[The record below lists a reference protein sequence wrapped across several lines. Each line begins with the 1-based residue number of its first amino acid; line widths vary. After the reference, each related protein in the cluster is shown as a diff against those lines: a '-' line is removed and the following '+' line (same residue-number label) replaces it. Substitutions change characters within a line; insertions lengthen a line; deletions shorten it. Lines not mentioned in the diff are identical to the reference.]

1 MTGPFMKSLFL
12 CLALAS
18 TALAAPTAAEA
29 NTEKARTAFQAA
41 QALYQAGRFAD
52 ALTKFQEAQALKPH
66 PVIVFNI
73 ARCHEQLGA
82 LPQALAAYREYL
94 RLSPEATDRDAVQS
108 SIASLEKR
116 VPRNQQL
123 VVSVEPAA
131 AVVKV
136 DGKKVGASPATIELP
151 AGEHSL
157 EVSAEGYE
165 PFKRSFTMSAQRPLE
180 MNVSLSAKVAVVAPM
195 VAPVVAADAPT
206 RPAELAPLDAPPMP
220 PLVSQPDEPRRGRTF
235 TWIAGGT
242 AIASGAVA
250 TGLGIAANATA
261 ADIRSGQVRQTREL
275 DGIATQAQGLATGA
289 NVAWVVAGTA
299 AVTAIVLFFVEK

>member
-1 MTGPFMKSLFL
+1 MTKPPMKSLFL

-18 TALAAPTAAEA
+18 SALAAPAAPEA
-29 NTEKARTAFQAA
+29 NTEKARTAFSAA
-41 QALYQAGRFAD
+41 QTLYQAGRFAE

-66 PVIVFNI
+66 PVIIFNI

-94 RLSPEATDRDAVQS
+94 RLSPDATDRDAVKT

-116 VPRNQQL
+116 VPQTQQL
-123 VVSVEPAA
+123 VVSVEPAT

-136 DGKKVGASPATIELP
+136 DGKKVGSSPATIELP
-151 AGEHSL
+151 PGEHAL

-180 MNVSLSAKVAVVAPM
+180 MNVSLSAKV
-195 VAPVVAADAPT
+195 VVAAVAVVDAPT
-206 RPAELAPLDAPPMP
+206 RTPELTPLDAPPMP
-220 PLVSQPDEPRRGRTF
+220 PLVSQPDEPRRTRTF

-261 ADIRSGQVRQTREL
+261 NDLRSGQVRQTTQL

>member
-1 MTGPFMKSLFL
+1 MKSLFL

-18 TALAAPTAAEA
+18 TALAAPAASEA
-29 NTEKARTAFQAA
+29 NTEKARAAFQAA
-41 QALYQAGRFAD
+41 QTLYQASRFAE

-66 PVIVFNI
+66 PVIIFNI

-94 RLSPEATDRDAVQS
+94 RLSPEATDRDAVKT

-116 VPRNQQL
+116 LPQNQQL
-123 VVSVEPAA
+123 VVSVEPAD

-136 DGKKVGASPATIELP
+136 DGKRVGSSPASIELAP
-151 AGEHSL
+151 GEHAL

-165 PFKRSFTMSAQRPLE
+165 PFKRSFTMSPQRPLE
-180 MNVSLSAKVAVVAPM
+180 MNVSLSAKPV
-195 VAPVVAADAPT
+195 VAPVVVADAPT
-206 RPAELAPLDAPPMP
+206 RPPELTPVDAPPMP
-220 PLVSQPDEPRRGRTF
+220 PLVSQPNEPRRTRTF

-261 ADIRSGQVRQTREL
+261 ADIRSGQVRPTTQL
-275 DGIATQAQGLATGA
+275 DGIANQAQGLATGA
-289 NVAWVVAGTA
+289 NVARVVAGTA
-299 AVTAIVLFFVEK
+299 AETAIVLFFVEK

>member
-1 MTGPFMKSLFL
+1 MKSLFL
-12 CLALAS
+12 CLVLAS
-18 TALAAPTAAEA
+18 TALAAPEA
-29 NTEKARTAFQAA
+29 NTEKARAAFQAA

-66 PVIVFNI
+66 PVIIFNI

-82 LPQALAAYREYL
+82 VPQALAAYREYL
-94 RLSPEATDRDAVQS
+94 RLSPDASDREAVNA
-108 SIASLEKR
+108 SIASLEK
-116 VPRNQQL
+116 PPQNQQF

-136 DGKKVGASPATIELP
+136 DGQRVGSSPASIELP

-165 PFKRSFTMSAQRPLE
+165 PLKRSFTMSAQRPLE
-180 MNVSLSAKVAVVAPM
+180 MNVSLSAKAVAVVP
-195 VAPVVAADAPT
+195 VAADAPT
-206 RPAELAPLDAPPMP
+206 RPPELTPLEAPPMP
-220 PLVSQPDEPRRGRTF
+220 PLVSQADEPRRTRTF

-242 AIASGAVA
+242 ALASGAVA
-250 TGLGIAANATA
+250 TGLGIAANVTA
-261 ADIRSGQVRQTREL
+261 DDLRSGLVRPSADL
-275 DGIATQAQGLATGA
+275 DRIATHAQDLATGA

>member
-1 MTGPFMKSLFL
+1 MTKAFMKSLFR
-12 CLALAS
+12 CLVLAS
-18 TALAAPTAAEA
+18 AALAAPAPAEP
-29 NTEKARTAFQAA
+29 NTEKARAAFQAA
-41 QALYQAGRFAD
+41 QALYQASRFAD

-66 PVIVFNI
+66 PVIIFNI

-94 RLSPEATDRDAVQS
+94 RLSPEASDRAAVAA

-116 VPRNQQL
+116 VPQNSQL
-123 VVSVEPAA
+123 VVSVEPPG
-131 AVVKV
+131 AVVQV
-136 DGKKVGASPATIELP
+136 DGKRVGSSPASIELP
-151 AGEHSL
+151 PGEHSL

-180 MNVSLSAKVAVVAPM
+180 MNVSLSAKAPVV
-195 VAPVVAADAPT
+195 VAPVVVADAPT
-206 RPAELAPLDAPPMP
+206 WPPELTPAGAPPPP
-220 PLVSQPDEPRRGRTF
+220 PLVSQPDEPRRTRTF

-250 TGLGIAANATA
+250 TGLGIGASLTA
-261 ADIRSGQVRQTREL
+261 ADLRSGVVRPTAQL
-275 DGIATQAQGLATGA
+275 DGIASHAQDLATGA
-289 NVAWVVAGTA
+289 NVAWAVAGAA